1 MTPVMFSALRSLA
14 PVFLAATTILA
25 GCTKPSGDKADVIVL
40 QTGRLRGNVYP
51 LALQNLAPLQHYP
64 YLAGYVKKVRA
75 EAAAT
80 GARVVLVDL
89 GDSLGGSFASYATG
103 HGNMVAFFNEA
114 GYDFVVLGNLD
125 NAIAPEALSPLKA
138 RVLCPFAAPDG
149 SPATAGTTF
158 AARKDID
165 GLPVTLLANFYG
177 DTTASSQP
185 ERFPTWFGSTSA
197 NVTPVRDYAAIL
209 QGLGPAPANGL
220 TLLSWMK
227 FESPKTPP
235 TRFLAELSKLGINAI
250 LAHRIYSGRERD
262 AWSETTFYPWN
273 PPVSENILRDNGGFT
288 VARLDLKRDGAGW
301 RVLRQELL
309 PMTANTAPADPAVTA
324 AVARFTDQIRAA
336 DKPLGELREAVSE
349 DEILLAYLTALTGV
363 PGTQIVAY
371 SRQSVRE
378 EWPAGPLTASRVYNS
393 LPWTTRI
400 VQVTLTPA
408 QVEQLGRFGGMVLLK
423 RSDLVPDQPATV
435 TTSQFFASLIARE
448 LALPPSA
455 IRDAGIGNEFE
466 FFLAH
471 LAKTPH
477 LPAIA
482 TPSGWALENLRAR

>member
-1 MTPVMFSALRSLA
+1 MKPVMFSALRSLTLLS
-14 PVFLAATTILA
+14 LAAAALLS
-25 GCTKPSGDKADVIVL
+25 GCSKSSETEPDVIVL

-75 EAAAT
+75 EAART

-89 GDSLGGSFASYATG
+89 GDSLGGSFASYATD
-103 HGNMVAFFNEA
+103 HGNMVTFFNET

-125 NAIAPEALSPLKA
+125 SSITPAALAPLKA

-149 SPATAGTTF
+149 SPATTGTAF
-158 AARKDID
+158 AARQDIG

-177 DTTASSQP
+177 DTDPASLP
-185 ERFPTWFGSTSA
+185 ERFPTWFGTTAA
-197 NVTPVRDYAAIL
+197 NVTPLRDYASIL
-209 QGLGPAPANGL
+209 RDLGPAPAGGL

-235 TRFLAELSKLGINAI
+235 TAFLAELSRLGVNAI

-262 AWSETTFYPWN
+262 AWSEKTFYPWT

-288 VARLDLKRDGAGW
+288 MARLDLKRDGTGW

-309 PMTANTAPADPAVTA
+309 PMTANTAPADPVVTQA
-324 AVARFTDQIRAA
+324 IARFADQIRQA
-336 DKPLGELREAVSE
+336 DKPLGTLTEAVSE

-393 LPWTTRI
+393 LPWTTRL
-400 VQVTLTPA
+400 VQLTLTPA
-408 QVEQLGRFGGMVLLK
+408 QVEQLGKFGGMVLLK
-423 RSDLVPDQPATV
+423 RQDLAPDQPAVV
-435 TTSQFFASLIARE
+435 TTSQFFAALIARE
-448 LALPPSA
+448 LSLPADA
-455 IRDAGIGNEFE
+455 IRDIAIGNEFE

-471 LAKTPH
+471 LSQNPQ

-482 TPSGWALENLRAR
+482 TPVGWTLENLRSR